1 MNYVIIL
8 ETKKGG
14 AELDQ
19 SSSAPPLFSKLIVV

>member
-19 SSSAPPLFSKLIVV
+19 SSSAPLFSKLIVV